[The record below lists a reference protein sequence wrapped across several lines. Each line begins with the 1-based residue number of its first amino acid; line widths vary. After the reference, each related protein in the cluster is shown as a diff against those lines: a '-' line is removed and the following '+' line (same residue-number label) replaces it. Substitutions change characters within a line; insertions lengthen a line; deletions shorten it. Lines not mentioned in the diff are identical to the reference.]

1 MTSFFFFFVFDKNSI
16 EQRSQGHSSHFHF
29 MGPLNFSSTKFDF
42 RKSGSACLNISN
54 VLQKGKR
61 CLYFHTFVLVCI
73 AYFRNK
79 DFSDLVFS

>member
-1 MTSFFFFFVFDKNSI
+1 MQQLLFLFVESNT
-16 EQRSQGHSSHFHF
+16 EQLSQGHSSHFHF
-29 MGPLNFSSTKFDF
+29 MGPLNLSSTRFDF

-61 CLYFHTFVLVCI
+61 CLYFHTFVHVCI

-79 DFSDLVFS
+79 DFSDLVFT